1 MQYTGN
7 FARIGKI
14 QAIIYIYI
22 SWDILYIVII
32 IFSWYLS
39 LSVPSPD
46 TYPKDGP
53 PDQFIDPWT
62 DKNPVYLRF
71 ASDGV
76 HVEND
81 FKLTYNIALDEQDK
95 KEGRT

>member
-1 MQYTGN
+1 MYS
-7 FARIGKI
+7 
-14 QAIIYIYI
+14 II
-22 SWDILYIVII
+22 VM
-32 IFSWYLS
+32 FSWYLS
-39 LSVPSPD
+39 LRVPSPD